1 MIMSNKKRIL
11 SAALLLIAA
20 AFLLSYAFGREDREK
35 KQLSII
41 FISKTIDDS
50 DFWTQL
56 IDGARMAAE
65 EYEVKFSVC
74 APETEDDYVRQNE
87 LIEQAILEKP
97 DAIVLTP
104 SSFTETTP
112 MAEKIVENGI
122 RLFLLDSEIDTK
134 GGMYDIHRQ
143 HKGRKA
149 AGRIR
154 QENPQ
159 AGFPDRGGGPCK
171 EFLHCHGTGAGAAGR
186 TGQ

>member
-1 MIMSNKKRIL
+1 MFPHCS
-11 SAALLLIAA
+11 LLLIAA

-104 SSFTETTP
+104 SSFTERFKSP
-112 MAEKIVENGI
+112 VFVCAFRRCELNGM
-122 RLFLLDSEIDTK
+122 FDYTCKLL
-134 GGMYDIHRQ
+134 
-143 HKGRKA
+143 
-149 AGRIR
+149 
-154 QENPQ
+154 
-159 AGFPDRGGGPCK
+159 
-171 EFLHCHGTGAGAAGR
+171 
-186 TGQ
+186 

>member
-1 MIMSNKKRIL
+1 
-11 SAALLLIAA
+11 
-20 AFLLSYAFGREDREK
+20 
-35 KQLSII
+35 
-41 FISKTIDDS
+41 
-50 DFWTQL
+50 
-56 IDGARMAAE
+56 MAAE

-134 GGMYDIHRQ
+134 V
-143 HKGRKA
+143 A
-149 AGRIR
+149 V
-154 QENPQ
+154 
-159 AGFPDRGGGPCK
+159 
-171 EFLHCHGTGAGAAGR
+171 
-186 TGQ
+186 